1 MNFGTIKYAQIESI
15 FPIPMPDPS
24 RYRTDYDESFF
35 YIGKV
40 AQITGASRKAIR
52 HYEALGLLPPPQRRG
67 RYRIYSGRDVFIV
80 HVIKHA
86 QSYNFTLA
94 ELRDLIAAISEHE
107 QFPIRAA
114 LDAVERKRASVRRE
128 AAALRALDRRLGGLL
143 ADIKKHFG

>member
-40 AQITGASRKAIR
+40 ARITGASRKAIR

-107 QFPIRAA
+107 QFPIPEA